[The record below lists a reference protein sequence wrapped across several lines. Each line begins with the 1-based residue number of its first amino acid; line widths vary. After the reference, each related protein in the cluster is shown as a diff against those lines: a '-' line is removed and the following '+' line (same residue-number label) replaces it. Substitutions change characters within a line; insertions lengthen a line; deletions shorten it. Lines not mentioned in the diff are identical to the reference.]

1 MTFAGKI
8 KAAARTVA
16 AAAIFFMVFLMSYG
30 AYADAPPEILFN
42 GSAVASTAQP
52 FIEDGTTLIP
62 MRSVFS
68 AMGAEVTWDDKSFSA
83 AAKKDGT
90 EIVFAPGKKALYK
103 NGTEISLLKSPVIID
118 STLFVPLRAV
128 CESFGYTVSWDGEKN
143 RINISSEKPL
153 RAHFFDCGQA
163 DSTFLELPDGRCML
177 IDGGEKKFG
186 KELCEKIRALGY
198 EKIDIMVATHP
209 HADHIGGL
217 VTVLKN
223 FKTDVFYM
231 PNVTHTTKTFE
242 NLLDALSEN
251 GSECIY
257 ASRGTEVLTGDVKC
271 RAVAPDGQKYERM
284 NNYSIVLKVE
294 YNDVSLLFAGDSE
307 ALSEY
312 SMVNSGMDIKSDV
325 LKVAHHGSATSS
337 TEEFL
342 QKVSPKAAVISVG
355 RENQYGFPAPIVLNR
370 LEALGT
376 AVYRTDISGTI
387 NFETDGYVYKFK

>member
-16 AAAIFFMVFLMSYG
+16 AAAIFFIVFLLSYG
-30 AYADAPPEILFN
+30 AYADAPPKILFN

-68 AMGAEVTWDDKSFSA
+68 AMGAAVTWDDKSFSA
-83 AAKKDGT
+83 SAKKDGT
-90 EIVFAPGKKALYK
+90 EIVFAPGEKALYK
-103 NGTEISLLKSPVIID
+103 NGEKISLLKSPVIID

-128 CESFGYTVSWDGEKN
+128 CESFGYTVSWNGEKN
-143 RINISSEKPL
+143 LINISSRQPL
-153 RAHFFDCGQA
+153 RVHFFDCGQA

-186 KELCEKIRALGY
+186 KELCEKIKALGY

-217 VTVLKN
+217 VTVLEN

-257 ASRGTEVLTGDVKC
+257 AARGTEVLTGDVKC

-355 RENQYGFPAPIVLNR
+355 RENQYGFPAPIVLSR
-370 LEALGT
+370 LESLGT